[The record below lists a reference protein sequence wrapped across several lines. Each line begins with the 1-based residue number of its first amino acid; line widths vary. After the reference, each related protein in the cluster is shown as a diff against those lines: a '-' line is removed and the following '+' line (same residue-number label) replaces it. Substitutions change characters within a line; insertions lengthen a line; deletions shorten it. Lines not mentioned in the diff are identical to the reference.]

1 MATGGSNSDQDQ
13 DQYVTFD
20 PSRLEAGLNDRHD
33 TSNQRANDDPISRE
47 DTDVQQ
53 RISAGDLGG
62 GEGGRYPNPELPSQN
77 NNVPDEA
84 SQEQRPKPAGGW
96 SKVINWV
103 KQKEQDRLFRLPN
116 RRPSTSFYT
125 KFDDGSSA
133 SQEKPLGTDRVQE
146 YPQEGSEDGGE
157 ALSKVYTKAAA
168 ETVHTFLRQDTTYQ
182 KGANLDYEDRSPEQH
197 VPVYDVDYV
206 PAPEQYKPG
215 LFGALLAYK
224 LNHIQQ
230 DWTNNQRQPPSRAGG
245 GGQTN
250 RHDLKGGHHYHHQS
264 HSHSQSLAT
273 SLPTSGTATPSS
285 KKIKWYEKPEQSNPT
300 AAALMQAA
308 LSSTGPSVAGGI
320 AGAIPRPQPIRPKSA
335 DMISTAVDIITH
347 GGKTHHHHHHNNN
360 NNSRPNSGA
369 YSASAL
375 ESHVGLITE
384 VADIIARRDYLI
396 KLCGAFMEY
405 GAPTHRM
412 EEYLGASARALL
424 IDADFLHIPGAMICT
439 FADRTIHANNVDIV
453 RKRSGLDFAR
463 LKDVFNVYKCV
474 IHDKLT
480 AEDGIREI
488 DYIRR
493 RPDSY
498 SELFRIVMFGVASVV
513 VGPFSFQTRPVDFGP
528 VFLLGCAIGFM
539 QVKVVPR
546 SEHFGNVFEVFACV
560 FAAFVARGL
569 GSIKYSSDGG
579 YIFCFSGM
587 AQSSIAMILPGF
599 MMLNSALELQSRHL
613 ISGSVRMVYVI
624 VYVLFLAFGLLIG
637 TTVFGLLKRDAVS
650 STTCDIPPWFAADAM
665 NWKLIHTRFIW
676 APLFACCVGLIYQA
690 RWRQLPV
697 MALIAVCGHQANFWI
712 STQLVSSNP
721 QVANAIGAF
730 VIGCISN
737 LYSRLFHGLAAT
749 AMLPAIY
756 CQVPGGLAS
765 SGSLVAGVVSA
776 NQISGNSTASA
787 LNDSSNK
794 GGSDSD
800 GTIFTVGY
808 SMVQVAI
815 GISVGLY
822 LSALVVYPYGKRK
835 SALGSF

>member
-1 MATGGSNSDQDQ
+1 METGVSNLDEEQHINLDL
-13 DQYVTFD
+13 DR
-20 PSRLEAGLNDRHD
+20 PEAGLNYDRNA
-33 TSNQRANDDPISRE
+33 SSSWANDNHRSSGTDSR
-47 DTDVQQ
+47 Q
-53 RISAGDLGG
+53 IIGAGDLG
-62 GEGGRYPNPELPSQN
+62 GEGGRYPSSRFSSEN
-77 NNVPDEA
+77 NAADEA
-84 SQEQRPKPAGGW
+84 SQQQRPKSAW
-96 SKVINWV
+96 SKLIDWV
-103 KQKEQDRLFRLPN
+103 KQKEQGRSFSLSNLK
-116 RRPSTSFYT
+116 PSTSFYT
-125 KFDDGSSA
+125 KFEEGSLA
-133 SQEKPLGTDRVQE
+133 SQEKPSGADNAHE
-146 YPQEGSEDGGE
+146 HPQEGSEDGE
-157 ALSKVYTKAAA
+157 ALSRVYTQAAA
-168 ETVHTFLRQDTTYQ
+168 ETVHTFLRQDSRYHRG
-182 KGANLDYEDRSPEQH
+182 KNLDGEEPSVDQH
-197 VPVYDVDYV
+197 LYDVDYV

-230 DWTNNQRQPPSRAGG
+230 DWSNSQSKAHSRL
-245 GGQTN
+245 GGQTK
-250 RHDLKGGHHYHHQS
+250 HDLKSHH
-264 HSHSQSLAT
+264 HSQSLTT
-273 SLPTSGTATPSS
+273 SLPSSGAATPS
-285 KKIKWYEKPEQSNPT
+285 KKVKWYEKPEQSNPT

-308 LSSTGPSVAGGI
+308 LSSTGPSVAGM
-320 AGAIPRPQPIRPKSA
+320 GAIPRPRPMRPKSA

-347 GGKTHHHHHHNNN
+347 GKHHHD
-360 NNSRPNSGA
+360 RYSGA
-369 YSASAL
+369 YSTSTL
-375 ESHVGLITE
+375 ENHVGLITE

-412 EEYLGASARALL
+412 EEYLSASARALL
-424 IDADFLHIPGAMICT
+424 IDADFLHIPGAMFCT

-453 RKRSGLDFAR
+453 RKRAGLDFAR

-488 DYIRR
+488 DNIRR
-493 RPDSY
+493 RPDNY
-498 SELFRIVMFGVASVV
+498 SELFRILMFGVASVV
-513 VGPFSFQTRPVDFGP
+513 VGPFSFQTRPIDFGP
-528 VFLLGCAIGFM
+528 IFLLGCAIGFM
-539 QVKVVPR
+539 QVKIVPR

-560 FAAFVARGL
+560 FAAFIARAL
-569 GSIKYSSDGG
+569 GSIKYSNGE
-579 YIFCFSGM
+579 YIFCFSGV
-587 AQSSIAMILPGF
+587 AQSTIAMILPGF
-599 MMLNSALELQSRHL
+599 MMLNSALELQSRNL

-637 TTVFGLLKRDAVS
+637 TTVFGLIKRDAVS
-650 STTCDIPPWFAADAM
+650 STTCDIPPWFAADM

-712 STQLVSSNP
+712 STQLSSNP

-787 LNDSSNK
+787 QNDSSN
-794 GGSDSD
+794 GDG

>member
-1 MATGGSNSDQDQ
+1 MAIGDSNSDQDQ
-13 DQYVTFD
+13 YGNID
-20 PSRLEAGLNDRHD
+20 PSRLEAGLNDSHNTNR
-33 TSNQRANDDPISRE
+33 RANDSHISSG
-47 DTDVQQ
+47 TDVRQT
-53 RISAGDLGG
+53 IGVGDHG
-62 GEGGRYPNPELPSQN
+62 GEGGRYPTSGPSSE
-77 NNVPDEA
+77 NNVADEA
-84 SQEQRPKPAGGW
+84 SPPQRPRPAW

-103 KQKEQDRLFRLPN
+103 KQKEHDRPFRLAN
-116 RRPSTSFYT
+116 LRPSTSFYT
-125 KFDDGSSA
+125 KFDEGSSA
-133 SQEKPLGTDRVQE
+133 DQEKPSGDDHVHE
-146 YPQEGSEDGGE
+146 YPQEGGEDGE
-157 ALSKVYTKAAA
+157 AKSQVYTQAAA
-168 ETVHTFLRQDTTYQ
+168 ETVHTFLRQNSAYQ
-182 KGANLDYEDRSPEQH
+182 RGANLDYEERSVDQH
-197 VPVYDVDYV
+197 VYDVDYV

-224 LNHIQQ
+224 LNHLQQ
-230 DWTNNQRQPPSRAGG
+230 DWSNNQKQPQSRP
-245 GGQTN
+245 GGQAK
-250 RHDLKGGHHYHHQS
+250 HDPKGHQY
-264 HSHSQSLAT
+264 SQSLTT
-273 SLPTSGTATPSS
+273 SLPTSGTATPS
-285 KKIKWYEKPEQSNPT
+285 KKVKWYEKPEQSNPT

-308 LSSTGPSVAGGI
+308 LSSTGPSVAGM
-320 AGAIPRPQPIRPKSA
+320 GAIPRPRPVRPKSA

-347 GGKTHHHHHHNNN
+347 GKHHHN
-360 NNSRPNSGA
+360 RHSGA
-369 YSASAL
+369 YSTSTL
-375 ESHVGLITE
+375 ENHVGLITE

-488 DYIRR
+488 DNIRR
-493 RPDSY
+493 RPDNY
-498 SELFRIVMFGVASVV
+498 SELFRILMFGVASVV
-513 VGPFSFQTRPVDFGP
+513 VGPFSFQTRPIDFGP
-528 VFLLGCAIGFM
+528 IFLLGCAIGFM
-539 QVKVVPR
+539 QVKIVPR

-560 FAAFVARGL
+560 FAAFISRAL
-569 GSIKYSSDGG
+569 GSIQYSDGQ

-599 MMLNSALELQSRHL
+599 MMLNSALELQSRNL

-637 TTVFGLLKRDAVS
+637 TTVFGLIKRGAVS
-650 STTCDIPPWFAADAM
+650 STTCDIPPWFAAEM

-712 STQLVSSNP
+712 STQLSSNA

-787 LNDSSNK
+787 QNDSGN
-794 GGSDSD
+794 GFSD

>member
-1 MATGGSNSDQDQ
+1 MASYARMRRTREEQSKFISLFSKISE
-13 DQYVTFD
+13 T
-20 PSRLEAGLNDRHD
+20 DRH
-33 TSNQRANDDPISRE
+33 S
-47 DTDVQQ
+47 
-53 RISAGDLGG
+53 
-62 GEGGRYPNPELPSQN
+62 
-77 NNVPDEA
+77 
-84 SQEQRPKPAGGW
+84 
-96 SKVINWV
+96 
-103 KQKEQDRLFRLPN
+103 
-116 RRPSTSFYT
+116 
-125 KFDDGSSA
+125 
-133 SQEKPLGTDRVQE
+133 
-146 YPQEGSEDGGE
+146 
-157 ALSKVYTKAAA
+157 
-168 ETVHTFLRQDTTYQ
+168 
-182 KGANLDYEDRSPEQH
+182 LDYEERSVDQH
-197 VPVYDVDYV
+197 VYDVDYV

-224 LNHIQQ
+224 LDHLQQ
-230 DWTNNQRQPPSRAGG
+230 DWSNDQKQPHSRP
-245 GGQTN
+245 GGQTK
-250 RHDLKGGHHYHHQS
+250 HDLKGHHQS
-264 HSHSQSLAT
+264 HSLTT
-273 SLPTSGTATPSS
+273 SVPTSGTATPS
-285 KKIKWYEKPEQSNPT
+285 KKVKWYEKPEQSNPS

-308 LSSTGPSVAGGI
+308 LSTASPSVAGT
-320 AGAIPRPQPIRPKSA
+320 GAIPRPRPIRPKSTE
-335 DMISTAVDIITH
+335 MISTAVDIITH
-347 GGKTHHHHHHNNN
+347 GKHH
-360 NNSRPNSGA
+360 PNRHSGA
-369 YSASAL
+369 YSTSTL
-375 ESHVGLITE
+375 ENHVGLITE

-405 GAPTHRM
+405 GAPTHRL

-453 RKRSGLDFAR
+453 RKHCGLDFAR

-488 DYIRR
+488 DNIRR
-493 RPDSY
+493 RPDNY
-498 SELFRIVMFGVASVV
+498 SELFRILMFGVASVV
-513 VGPFSFQTRPVDFGP
+513 VGPFSFQTRPIDFGP
-528 VFLLGCAIGFM
+528 IFLLGCTIGFM
-539 QVKVVPR
+539 QVKIVPR
-546 SEHFGNVFEVFACV
+546 SEHFSNVFEVFACV
-560 FAAFVARGL
+560 FAAFIARAL
-569 GSIKYSSDGG
+569 GSIQYSDGQ

-599 MMLNSALELQSRHL
+599 MMLNSALELQSRNL

-637 TTVFGLLKRDAVS
+637 TTVFGLIKRDAVS
-650 STTCDIPPWFAADAM
+650 STTCDIPPWFAADM

-697 MALIAVCGHQANFWI
+697 MALIAVCGHQANFWM
-712 STQLVSSNP
+712 STQLSSNP

-776 NQISGNSTASA
+776 NQISGNSGASA
-787 LNDSSNK
+787 QNGSSN
-794 GGSDSD
+794 GPD

-815 GISVGLY
+815 GLSVGLY
-822 LSALVVYPYGKRK
+822 LSAFVVYPYGKRK

>member
-1 MATGGSNSDQDQ
+1 MATGDSNSDQDQ
-13 DQYVTFD
+13 YVNLD
-20 PSRLEAGLNDRHD
+20 PSRLEAGLYDSND
-33 TSNQRANDDPISRE
+33 TSNQRVNDNHISNG
-47 DTDVQQ
+47 TDDLQTFG
-53 RISAGDLGG
+53 AGDLGG
-62 GEGGRYPNPELPSQN
+62 EDGRYPTSGSLSENS
-77 NNVPDEA
+77 VADEA
-84 SQEQRPKPAGGW
+84 SPGQRPKPAW
-96 SKVINWV
+96 SKVISWV
-103 KQKEQDRLFRLPN
+103 KQKEQN
-116 RRPSTSFYT
+116 RPLGLANLRPSTSFYT
-125 KFDDGSSA
+125 KFGEVSSA
-133 SQEKPLGTDRVQE
+133 SQEKPSGDDHVHE
-146 YPQEGSEDGGE
+146 SPQEGSEDGE
-157 ALSKVYTKAAA
+157 ALSQVYTQAAA
-168 ETVHTFLRQDTTYQ
+168 ETVHTFLRQDSTYER
-182 KGANLDYEDRSPEQH
+182 GANLDHEKRSAGQH
-197 VPVYDVDYV
+197 VYDVDYV

-224 LNHIQQ
+224 LNHLQQ
-230 DWTNNQRQPPSRAGG
+230 DWSNSQKQPESRP
-245 GGQTN
+245 GGQTK
-250 RHDLKGGHHYHHQS
+250 HDLKGHQ
-264 HSHSQSLAT
+264 HSQSLTT
-273 SLPTSGTATPSS
+273 SLPASGTATPS
-285 KKIKWYEKPEQSNPT
+285 KKVKWYEKPEQSNPT

-308 LSSTGPSVAGGI
+308 LSSTGPSVAGL
-320 AGAIPRPQPIRPKSA
+320 GAIPRPRPVRPKSA

-347 GGKTHHHHHHNNN
+347 GKHDHN
-360 NNSRPNSGA
+360 RHSGA
-369 YSASAL
+369 YSTSTL
-375 ESHVGLITE
+375 ENHVGLITE
-384 VADIIARRDYLI
+384 VADIIARRDYLLR
-396 KLCGAFMEY
+396 LCGAFMEY

-453 RKRSGLDFAR
+453 RKRAGLDFAR

-488 DYIRR
+488 DNIRR
-493 RPDSY
+493 RPDNY
-498 SELFRIVMFGVASVV
+498 SELFRILMSGVASIV

-528 VFLLGCAIGFM
+528 IFLLGCAIGFM
-539 QVKVVPR
+539 QVKIVPR
-546 SEHFGNVFEVFACV
+546 SEHFSNVFEVFACV
-560 FAAFVARGL
+560 FAAFIARAL
-569 GSIKYSSDGG
+569 GSIQYSDGQ

-599 MMLNSALELQSRHL
+599 MMLNSALELQSRNL

-637 TTVFGLLKRDAVS
+637 TTVFGLIKRGAVS
-650 STTCDIPPWFAADAM
+650 TTTCDIPPWFAAEM

-690 RWRQLPV
+690 RWRQLPL

-712 STQLVSSNP
+712 STQLSSNP

-737 LYSRLFHGLAAT
+737 LYSRMFHGLAAT

-787 LNDSSNK
+787 QNGSSN
-794 GGSDSD
+794 DYSD